1 MDPPRSIF
9 VVRFCHF
16 GATNF
21 KPTWLLLAI
30 VYFSDVVTTPVS
42 YTKLTFL
49 ITSSFVCSVLIGT
62 MVHRPDDDLLAFFL
76 LAS

>member
-1 MDPPRSIF
+1 
-9 VVRFCHF
+9 
-16 GATNF
+16 
-21 KPTWLLLAI
+21 